1 MKSIKYIFLLF
12 GFTLACTE
20 EITKSQSEPAV
31 NQENLEYVEPS
42 FTAFPTDANCDIKYD
57 TVQNKDY
64 LWHQLI
70 LNQSKNPEYGRD
82 IFRDG
87 KKINKYLYPQDII
100 MFTTSLNP
108 KENEFYKTLTNKVVY
123 YLIENEFKILAF
135 GLNRQKTENINYF
148 FTHVEHPICNSI
160 TIDSIIT
167 RITTEMSD
175 TIEGEKQLKNTLLDR
190 LNKAKNR
197 N

>member
-1 MKSIKYIFLLF
+1 
-12 GFTLACTE
+12 
-20 EITKSQSEPAV
+20 
-31 NQENLEYVEPS
+31 
-42 FTAFPTDANCDIKYD
+42 
-57 TVQNKDY
+57 
-64 LWHQLI
+64 
-70 LNQSKNPEYGRD
+70 
-82 IFRDG
+82 
-87 KKINKYLYPQDII
+87 

-123 YLIENEFKILAF
+123 YLNENEFKILAF

-160 TIDSIIT
+160 TIDNIISK
-167 RITTEMSD
+167 IKIEMSD

-190 LNKAKNR
+190 HNKAKNR